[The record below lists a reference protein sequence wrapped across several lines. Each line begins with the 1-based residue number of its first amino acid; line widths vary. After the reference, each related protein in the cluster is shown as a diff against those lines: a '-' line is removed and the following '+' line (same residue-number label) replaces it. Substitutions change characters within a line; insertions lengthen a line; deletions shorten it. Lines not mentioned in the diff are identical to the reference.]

1 MEQHDESLMQT
12 NTQHFVLVQ
21 PGVELPAVK
30 QLCDRAKGND
40 LKALSYS
47 ASPADSG
54 KVGSFKFNV
63 PPANMAAE
71 IVFVLNIWQQLWDGL
86 NVLTKRILQDG
97 TAFAQHLPIFIVQP
111 L

>member
-63 PPANMAAE
+63 PPAKNKEPIDEKLIMLLQATPANMGSVKLAG
-71 IVFVLNIWQQLWDGL
+71 V
-86 NVLTKRILQDG
+86 
-97 TAFAQHLPIFIVQP
+97 
-111 L
+111 